1 MEVLSTTNPL
11 PPSGGT
17 NTSAPLSITASMS
30 DTVKVQRL
38 LPGWSTLQMP
48 ILLDSFQIKSSDTTG
63 HVVYN
68 WSTRY
73 TKIADHHDSTKNKSA
88 WALVEPYYSKMCR
101 MEYLI
106 ILKPFKVADAEVRLQ
121 AFWNYTG
128 DLVQLNTNK
137 TANHNEVFQFDDSSD
152 EKVLSVPQFF
162 MHDNVTTNKTA
173 LNSTTQVPSSW
184 VPDTRLSLVI
194 VNPYQPNLTQP
205 DSFEVQVFL
214 MPVPTNMKVIA
225 ARRPVKGTWSDN
237 TTVIVPTPYYH

>member
-38 LPGWSTLQMP
+38 LPGWSTLQMS
-48 ILLDSFQIKSSDTTG
+48 ILLDSFQIKSSHAIG
-63 HVVYN
+63 EKVYN
-68 WSTRY
+68 WSTRK
-73 TKIADHHDSTKNKSA
+73 TGIGNDHDSTKNKSA
-88 WALVEPYYSKMCR
+88 WALVQPYYSKMCR
-101 MEYLI
+101 MEYLL

-128 DLVQLNTNK
+128 DLVSLNTTS

-173 LNSTTQVPSSW
+173 LSATTQEVPSW
-184 VPDTRLSLVI
+184 VPDTRLSLVV

-205 DSFEVQVFL
+205 DAFTVQVFL

-225 ARRPVKGTWSDN
+225 ARRPVQGTWTDN
-237 TTVIVPTPYYH
+237 STVIVPTPYYH